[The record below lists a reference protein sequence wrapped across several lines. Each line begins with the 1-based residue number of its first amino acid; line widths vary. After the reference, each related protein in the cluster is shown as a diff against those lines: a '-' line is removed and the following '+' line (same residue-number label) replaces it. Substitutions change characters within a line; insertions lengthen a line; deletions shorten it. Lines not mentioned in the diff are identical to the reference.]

1 MLLMVIIKRLEHYN
15 VEESAKMAE
24 KVVTDFSEGNA
35 SKYWPRLLDRLKKPK
50 QVGEGIV
57 TSKWEVTSS
66 AGMAGE
72 SYQITYEEGEK
83 IDVYETNKNELVI
96 IAIDAPGS
104 GKHWMY
110 LKEAPVSY

>member
-1 MLLMVIIKRLEHYN
+1 MGNKVI
-15 VEESAKMAE
+15 
-24 KVVTDFSEGNA
+24 TDFSAGNA
-35 SKYWPRLLDRLKKPK
+35 SEYWPSLLDRLKKPR

-57 TSKWEVTSS
+57 NSRWEVTSS

-96 IAIDAPGS
+96 IAIDAPGG

-110 LKEAPVSY
+110 LDEAPVCY